1 MEIEEARIGVNR
13 AGKGGSAKGFTL
25 DATTIAAEKGVFM
38 LNQGI
43 PYCSAPDVA
52 I

>member
-13 AGKGGSAKGFTL
+13 AGKGAAKGFTL
-25 DATTIAAEKGVFM
+25 DATTIAAEKGVLM

-43 PYCSAPDVA
+43 PYYSAPDVA